1 MKIITSTLVAVC
13 AIPSANAALRGVAT
27 TAANTSSSS
36 ELVNVDA
43 TKNNNDASPSH
54 RKLPYDGTGTWYWEY
69 SGYTYTTSGTYE
81 DRFCYMYESD
91 LQPGKPL
98 YDSMLE
104 CCAANFAEQSTGECI
119 SRLPNAP
126 SAQPSIGLLG
136 IAGKYAAIHANG
148 YEDGYC
154 SNLKADIENV
164 PEGQLYETEYECC
177 STVFPGE
184 EYCLSQIDDTDPSFN
199 QPSGQPSLGEL
210 GLPGQYVA
218 VFANGFDEGYCSNLK
233 EHVIGTP
240 ETQIYASE
248 FECCQENF
256 AEQTAGFC
264 ISQLPDDLQPSAQPS
279 IGLLGIAGKYAA
291 VHANG
296 YEDGY
301 CSNLKADIENVPEAS
316 LYDTEYECCAD

>member
-98 YDSMLE
+98 YDSMRIL
-104 CCAANFAEQSTGECI
+104 
-119 SRLPNAP
+119 
-126 SAQPSIGLLG
+126 
-136 IAGKYAAIHANG
+136 
-148 YEDGYC
+148 
-154 SNLKADIENV
+154 
-164 PEGQLYETEYECC
+164 
-177 STVFPGE
+177 
-184 EYCLSQIDDTDPSFN
+184 YCLSQIDDTDPSFN

-218 VFANGFDEGYCSNLK
+218 VFANGYDAGYCSNLK

-240 ETQIYASE
+240 EAQIYASE

-291 VHANG
+291 IHANG

-316 LYDTEYECCAD
+316 LYDTEYECCADVFPGEEYCLSQIDDTDPSFNQPSGQPSLGELGLPGQYVAVFANGREEGYCSNLKEYVIGTSEAQIYASEFECCQENFADQ